1 MKIGDKVRFL
11 YEAGGGKVAGFQGKN
26 TVLVEDN
33 DGFQIPMPV
42 NNVIVVAEDNY
53 DMPLLSDRQRVKA
66 EIEKAQG
73 KPSMPH
79 IDSANDGDDSSDDP
93 ASKPI
98 TYRPK
103 PEERSGGDRLSV
115 YVAYVP
121 IDIKVLTGTRF
132 ETYIV
137 NDSNYYLY
145 FTYMTA
151 EGETWHLRGCGEIEP
166 NTKLF
171 IEEFGHDNLNSME
184 RIAVQTV
191 AFKRDKPFL
200 IKPAVSVQKRVDT
213 TKFYKLHTFREN
225 DFFEQPALL
234 YTIIENDVTPRP
246 LVIDPKELRQQM
258 AGGKKDSAAKP
269 MTTAQQARKSDPN
282 APLVFDLHAKKLLDT
297 TSGMSSG
304 DILNYQIDYFRKTM
318 EQYKDKKGTRI
329 VFIHGK
335 GEGVLRQAVIHELK
349 YRYKQCTYQDAS
361 FREYGYGA
369 TQVTIK

>member
-11 YEAGGGKVAGFQGKN
+11 NEAGGGKVAGFKGKN
-26 TVLVEDN
+26 VVLVEDN
-33 DGFQIPMPV
+33 DGFEIPMSISE
-42 NNVIVVAEDNY
+42 VIVVAEDNY

-66 EIEKAQG
+66 ESEKAQG

-79 IDSANDGDDSSDDP
+79 TDSASGKNDDSDDP
-93 ASKPI
+93 ADKPI
-98 TYRPK
+98 TYRQK
-103 PEERSGGDRLSV
+103 PEERSGGDRLSA

-121 IDIKVLTGTRF
+121 IDIKALTGTRF

-151 EGETWHLRGCGEIEP
+151 EGEAWHLRGCGEIEP

-171 IEEFGHDNLNSME
+171 VEEFGHDDLNGME
-184 RIAVQTV
+184 RIAVQAV
-191 AFKRDKPFL
+191 AFKRGKPF
-200 IKPAVSVQKRVDT
+200 IVKPAINMQTRIDT

-234 YTIIENDVTPRP
+234 YTVIENDVTPRP

-258 AGGKKDSAAKP
+258 AGGKKADAPKP
-269 MTTAQQARKSDPN
+269 TTVSQQAHKNGSN
-282 APLVFDLHAKKLLDT
+282 APVVIDLHAKKLLDT
-297 TSGMSSG
+297 TSGMSAK
-304 DILNYQIDYFRKTM
+304 DILDYQIDYFRKTM

-361 FREYGYGA
+361 FLEYGYGA